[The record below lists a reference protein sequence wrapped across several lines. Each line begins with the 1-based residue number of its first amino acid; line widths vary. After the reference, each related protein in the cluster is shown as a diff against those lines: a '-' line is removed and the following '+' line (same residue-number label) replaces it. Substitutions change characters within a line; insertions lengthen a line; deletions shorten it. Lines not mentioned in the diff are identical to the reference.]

1 MQLLEPKT
9 EEQFD
14 AVRRLMSS
22 YIAEMG
28 FSPNTTTIFEDLG
41 NLPGRYARPRG
52 RLLLAVLGDKPVGCA
67 ALAEAINTEHMH
79 GELKRLYVRPEHRG
93 AGIGEAL
100 AKAIIADAR
109 DVGYQRL
116 LLSARA
122 SWKPAIGL
130 FEKLGFAPTEPFKDV
145 KPVDLVFMGLDLS
158 EDDVMKS
165 ATPKTPLV
173 FKVSG
178 SDLDDP
184 EFAQS
189 LTRQLALLWKA
200 GKPLLLVHGGGK
212 ELTELLKT
220 MQIPSQFING
230 LRVTTREARDAALMV
245 FAGLANK
252 RLVASFMRE
261 GVVALGVC
269 GADGGIVRVERVSDE
284 LQFVGKPVSVRGA
297 VIESWIAAGS
307 LPILSPIGLG
317 MDGEMYNVNADHVAG
332 AIAAAMNAP
341 LLTFITNVRGVLDAD
356 KNLIPRMTKPEV
368 EALIAS
374 GVISGGMIPK
384 VRTALEALDAGVR
397 RVRITNLQ
405 GLGENVGTVF
415 TEAQNLNM

>member
-1 MQLLEPKT
+1 
-9 EEQFD
+9 
-14 AVRRLMSS
+14 
-22 YIAEMG
+22 
-28 FSPNTTTIFEDLG
+28 
-41 NLPGRYARPRG
+41 
-52 RLLLAVLGDKPVGCA
+52 
-67 ALAEAINTEHMH
+67 
-79 GELKRLYVRPEHRG
+79 
-93 AGIGEAL
+93 
-100 AKAIIADAR
+100 
-109 DVGYQRL
+109 
-116 LLSARA
+116 
-122 SWKPAIGL
+122 
-130 FEKLGFAPTEPFKDV
+130 
-145 KPVDLVFMGLDLS
+145 VFMGLDLS